1 MTLEEFNN
9 TQGRCPKCWS
19 DAIEEERHD
28 DPEAGLKDVILLRP
42 YYDVYGRNVE
52 DFYVNCICTECGCVF
67 RQRYHLRYAG
77 QQEITR

>member
-9 TQGRCPKCWS
+9 TQGRCPKCYS

-28 DPEAGLKDVILLRP
+28 DPEAGLEDVILLRP
-42 YYDVYGRNVE
+42 YYDVYGRNV
-52 DFYVNCICTECGCVF
+52 DGFYVNCKCTECGCEF
-67 RQRYHLRYAG
+67 RQFYHLRYAG